1 MDADFLK
8 QVAAK
13 KKLDEHIDEY
23 VQAQIAQYA
32 MEQDIESDF
41 SYFLPHFF
49 DQWSSEEVDTDYVLQ
64 VGNGVARYEKELIAQ
79 VNQYTQ
85 SFQYEKMDVLDQACL
100 LLGYLEYQI
109 LHTPKE
115 LVINEMV
122 ELAKRYSDDGAPKL
136 VNGILHSIFQA
147 LEADK

>member
-85 SFQYEKMDVLDQACL
+85 SFQYEQMDVLDQACL

>member
-49 DQWSSEEVDTDYVLQ
+49 DQWSSEEVDADYVLQ

-85 SFQYEKMDVLDQACL
+85 SFQYEQMDVLDQACL

>member
-23 VQAQIAQYA
+23 VQAQIAQYV

-85 SFQYEKMDVLDQACL
+85 SFQYEQMDVLDQACL

>member
-64 VGNGVARYEKELIAQ
+64 VGNGIARYEKELIAQ

-85 SFQYEKMDVLDQACL
+85 SFQYEQMDVLDQACL